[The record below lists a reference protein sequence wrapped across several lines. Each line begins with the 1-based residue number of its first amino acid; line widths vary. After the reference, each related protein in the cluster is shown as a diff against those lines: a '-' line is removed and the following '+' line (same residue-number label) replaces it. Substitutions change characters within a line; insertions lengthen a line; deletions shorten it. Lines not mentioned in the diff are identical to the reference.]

1 VGKLFNEESGI
12 DLSAFEFKWKM
23 NKVKIPAAWKNNYP
37 SATFEV
43 IHNENYLNF
52 VLGK

>member
-1 VGKLFNEESGI
+1 
-12 DLSAFEFKWKM
+12 M

-37 SATFEV
+37 STTFEV